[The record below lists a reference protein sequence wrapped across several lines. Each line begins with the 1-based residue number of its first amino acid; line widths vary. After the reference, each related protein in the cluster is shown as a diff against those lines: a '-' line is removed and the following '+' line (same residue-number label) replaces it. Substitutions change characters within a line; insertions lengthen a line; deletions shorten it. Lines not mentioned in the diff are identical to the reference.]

1 MRERETARLKR
12 DSDGRWVTEHSGQD
26 GCIKVGVCVR
36 ACVGGCYIGR
46 KPNQP
51 VHLIRSLT
59 AREGEWH
66 KEKDSERERAL
77 RGTDVISEHQKN
89 SLKCS

>member
-1 MRERETARLKR
+1 MADGSQNIPDKMAASRL
-12 DSDGRWVTEHSGQD
+12 
-26 GCIKVGVCVR
+26 VCV
-36 ACVGGCYIGR
+36 CVCGCYIGR

-66 KEKDSERERAL
+66 KEKDSEREREP
-77 RGTDVISEHQKN
+77 SEEQM
-89 SLKCS
+89 